1 MKIDS
6 MDLSKT
12 VQKLMKEYGDD
23 VTEITRRLVKKAG
36 NEARDKL
43 KQKSPK
49 LTGDYAKA
57 WTAGNYVWSALG
69 AEISVY
75 IKTRDYSLT
84 HLLEKGHAKRGGGRV
99 QAFPHIK
106 PVEKE
111 THEELEKNL
120 IQAVKNL

>member
-12 VQKLMKEYGDD
+12 VKKLMKEYGDD

-75 IKTRDYSLT
+75 IRTRDYSLT

-99 QAFPHIK
+99 RAIPHIK

-111 THEELEKNL
+111 THEELEKSL
-120 IQAVKNL
+120 IQAVKKL

>member
-49 LTGDYAKA
+49 KYGDYAKA

-99 QAFPHIK
+99 RAIPHIQ

-111 THEELEKNL
+111 THEELEKSL
-120 IQAVKNL
+120 IQAVKKL